1 LIALARSLSKSLDRL
16 RNMTSAELVYR
27 TRQEFLKRWESA
39 ARLKSV
45 RVSGNGVSRQKRHFF
60 FSSEQVP
67 SLLESLRVL
76 LPEQVFSIQARAEQ
90 ICQHRFDLLGYKSL
104 DYGPKIDWHLDA
116 VSGKRAPQK
125 KWYKV
130 PYLSF
135 AEVGDHKVIW
145 ELNRHQHL
153 VILAKA
159 FLLTGDQKFTR
170 ELKEQWYHWKQQN
183 PYGIGINW
191 SSSLE
196 IGIRAMSWIWIREL
210 LGASSELGDRFRSDL
225 LQGLAQHGRYVSNYL
240 STYFSPNTHLIG
252 EAVALLFLGITC
264 PELPLASTWKKTGW
278 EIVQQEIDR
287 QVRDDGIYFEQSFY
301 YHVYALD
308 FFLHARILAERN
320 GLRVPL
326 ALDRKIERMVEA
338 LCAFGQDGIVPRIG
352 DDDGGR
358 VFDSA
363 RNLSMHALDPIGTAA
378 VLFNRADFKA
388 ISNGYCEESL
398 WLLGEDG
405 AKRFAEL
412 SVVTTKPFSCGF
424 ESSGFYVMAAENPPT
439 KLVVHAGPM
448 GALRAGH
455 SHCDLFALNLS
466 IDGQDCLTDPGTFRY
481 VSDDNGRDY
490 FRQTAAHN
498 TLKIDGKD
506 QAESSGVF
514 SWNAVPRVQIKKW
527 IQGTGF
533 DLLAAQHSGY
543 GRLDSPVSHTRWIF
557 SLKSQLW
564 FVRDVIAGQ
573 GRHSLEQSW
582 HSDPNLEWQTTGEA
596 SFAAINR
603 TNSKVVFTLLAED
616 GLASEIKKAWH
627 SPVYGQKHAS
637 SLLRF
642 DCDRQ
647 TPSELAIAIV
657 LGDYGQTHIQSVS
670 ISGNSKPSV
679 QVTAYCFAG
688 PSVKHYFF
696 FSETQDSWA
705 WNNLST
711 DAAFFYLCLDSKSEI
726 RRFTLCDGTYVDI
739 DGDRIFNSSERTNSY
754 EWQSTTECFRIMAA
768 N

>member
-1 LIALARSLSKSLDRL
+1 
-16 RNMTSAELVYR
+16 MTSAELVNR
-27 TRQEFLKRWESA
+27 TRQEFLKRWEFA
-39 ARLKSV
+39 APLKSV
-45 RVSGNGVSRQKRHFF
+45 PVSGNGVSRQKTHFF

-76 LPEQVFSIQARAEQ
+76 LPEQVLSIQERAEQ
-90 ICQHRFDLLGYKSL
+90 IYQHRFDLLGYKSL

-116 VSGKRAPQK
+116 VSGKRAPQT

-135 AEVGDHKVIW
+135 AEVGDHKVTW

-196 IGIRAMSWIWIREL
+196 IGMRAMSWIWVREL

-264 PELPLASTWKKTGW
+264 PELPLASAWKKTGW
-278 EIVQQEIDR
+278 EIVQEEIGR

-320 GLRVPL
+320 GLQVPP
-326 ALDRKIERMVEA
+326 ALDRKIERMAEA
-338 LCAFGQDGIVPRIG
+338 LCALGQDGKVPRIG

-363 RNLSMHALDPIGTAA
+363 RNLSMHALDPIATAA
-378 VLFNRADFKA
+378 VLYNRSDFKA
-388 ISNGYCEESL
+388 ISLGFCEESL

-405 AKRFAEL
+405 AKKFTKL
-412 SVVTTKPFSCGF
+412 PVISPKPFSRSF
-424 ESSGFYVMAAENPPT
+424 ESSGFYVMASENPQT

-466 IDGQDCLTDPGTFRY
+466 IDGRDCLTDPGTFRY
-481 VSDDNGRDY
+481 VSDSNERNY
-490 FRQTAAHN
+490 FRETAAHN

-506 QAESSGVF
+506 QAESSGPF
-514 SWNAVPRVQIKKW
+514 SWNAVPTVQIKKW
-527 IQGTGF
+527 IQGEGF

-557 SLKSQLW
+557 SLKSQFW

-582 HSDPNLEWQTTGEA
+582 HLDPNLEWQTNGEA
-596 SFAAINR
+596 GFAATNKA
-603 TNSKVVFTLLAED
+603 NSKVVFTLLAEKD
-616 GLASEIKKAWH
+616 LASQIKKAWH
-627 SPVYGQKHAS
+627 SPVYGQKRAS
-637 SLLRF
+637 SLLHF

-647 TPSELAIAIV
+647 TPSELGIAIF
-657 LGDYGQTHIQSVS
+657 LGEISQTPLQSVS
-670 ISGNSKPSV
+670 IPGNSKPSV
-679 QVTAYCFAG
+679 QVSAYCFAG
-688 PSVKHYFF
+688 PTVKHYLF
-696 FSETQDSWA
+696 FSESQDSWV

-726 RRFTLCDGTYVDI
+726 RQFTLCDGTFVEI
-739 DGDRIFNSSERTNSY
+739 DGDRIFHSSEKANSY
-754 EWQSTTECFRIMAA
+754 EWESTTECFRIRAA

>member
-1 LIALARSLSKSLDRL
+1 MS
-16 RNMTSAELVYR
+16 SAELVNR

-39 ARLKSV
+39 APPKNA
-45 RVSGNGVSRQKRHFF
+45 RVSGNGISRQKTHFF

-67 SLLESLRVL
+67 SLLESLRKL
-76 LPEQVFSIQARAEQ
+76 LPAQVLSIQERAEQ

-116 VSGKRAPQK
+116 VSGKRAPQT

-135 AEVGDHKVIW
+135 AEVGDHKVTW

-196 IGIRAMSWIWIREL
+196 IGIRAMSWIWVREL
-210 LGASSELGDRFRSDL
+210 LCSTSELGDRFQSDL

-264 PELPLASTWKKTGW
+264 PELTLASTWKKTGW
-278 EIVQQEIDR
+278 EIVQQETER
-287 QVRDDGIYFEQSFY
+287 QVQDDGIYFEQSFY

-320 GLRVPL
+320 GLQVPA
-326 ALDRKIERMVEA
+326 ALDRKIERMAEA
-338 LCAFGQDGIVPRIG
+338 LCALGQDGIVPRIG

-358 VFDSA
+358 VFDST
-363 RNLSMHALDPIGTAA
+363 RNLSMHTLDPIATAA
-378 VLFNRADFKA
+378 VLYNRPDFKA
-388 ISNGYCEESL
+388 ASHGFCEESL
-398 WLLGEDG
+398 WLLGEEG
-405 AKRFAEL
+405 SKKFAVLPEI
-412 SVVTTKPFSCGF
+412 SSKPFSRAF
-424 ESSGFYVMAAENPPT
+424 ESSGFHVMASENPKT

-466 IDGQDCLTDPGTFRY
+466 IDGEDCLTDPGTFRY
-481 VSDDNGRDY
+481 VSDNNERDY
-490 FRQTAAHN
+490 FRETAAHN

-506 QAESSGVF
+506 QAESSGAF
-514 SWNAVPRVQIKKW
+514 SWNAVPTVQIKKW
-527 IQGTGF
+527 IQGKSF

-543 GRLDSPVSHTRWIF
+543 ERLDSPVSHTRWIF

-573 GRHSLEQSW
+573 GQHSLEQSW
-582 HSDPNLEWQTTGEA
+582 HLNPNLEWQTPGA
-596 SFAAINR
+596 AGFAAINR
-603 TNSKVVFTLLAED
+603 TNSNAVFTLL
-616 GLASEIKKAWH
+616 SESDMTSQIKRAWH

-637 SLLRF
+637 SLLHF
-642 DCDRQ
+642 SCDRQ
-647 TPSELAIAIV
+647 MPSELGIAIV
-657 LGDYGQTHIQSVS
+657 LGDYSQTHLQKFS
-670 ISGNSKPSV
+670 IPGNNRASD

-688 PSVKHYFF
+688 PLGKHYFF
-696 FSETQDSWA
+696 FSESSHSWA

-711 DAAFFYLCLDSKSEI
+711 DAAFFYLCLDSNSEV
-726 RRFTLCDGTYVDI
+726 RQCALCDGTYVEI
-739 DGDRIFNSSERTNSY
+739 DGDRIFNSSQRTSSY
-754 EWQSTTECFRIMAA
+754 EWESTTESFLIRPA